1 MKAFLKMARAKKD
14 DDEKGPAPPAATA
27 APAAPAAPAGAGAA
41 PAPAPAVQLGGAAAV
56 AAAVGA
62 GAALTPPGKGPPAA
76 GGADGEGGAAAKHGR
91 AVEPGAT
98 RADVGRP
105 VGARWEAWAPQ
116 LEVVPITMYNSDYA
130 LARPRHARAIAVSR
144 EYMCYGLKGGQVR
157 VINKLSASRAL
168 LRGHSEPL
176 SDMAFFGPASDLL
189 ATAAQ
194 DGQVFVRRIR
204 EEGEELADETVLHV
218 TTAGEDAAAPVKLAW
233 HRPPGGAADALAFSV
248 NRRVFLPSLTRS
260 AGQTMLEVDVTAA
273 FAHPGAPVP
282 HLEEEA
288 PVTGLAFSPCG
299 AMLAVASA
307 GGLSVW
313 KVDPVGG
320 GGLEPVGGVPCAHGA
335 LEDGAPLSAVEWL
348 DCTGPF
354 SGSSSTSGVSATLV
368 TGKSANAGV
377 QLWTLADDAL
387 ACRQDLGLHDSEREM
402 FNQLEVDRANQLV
415 LLANSKPSAVGDTN
429 TLYCLHYALGAARAG
444 PAFDYVAAFT
454 TAMPVLSMSNL
465 QEEPEKLSMYCIQ
478 SQAIQKY
485 LLKPSTCWPD
495 GFVPA
500 PPAPEPA
507 PALEPEPAVSL
518 PEVSLRPSSQLP
530 APSLGGAAPAA
541 AEAAPAPAEEDE
553 EDDEEEEPGDGL
565 SLMAH
570 IQGRLPAVQVPAPPA
585 PMSPAEILDLAKAAP
600 QDSTTAKKKRKEKKK
615 KAPPPLAPAGEPAVD
630 ILGLLAKGTQ
640 KKEAPPAPLAAPPP
654 LPAAPVLPPP
664 PALPV
669 PAAVPPGTASVEG
682 LSMQLVAMQRDFAMQ
697 MQANQARTEKLLL
710 GMGDA
715 NVGQRVAAMEAG
727 LHAKLD
733 GIKAYFEKKRGDERK
748 QFENVLRAVSATLN
762 KELPLNLEKIIQ
774 REIGG
779 IARTIADSVV
789 PAFEASLAEGPG
801 LQRPLEK
808 ALAAQLA
815 PALQAPLTAGLKAN
829 FQATVL
835 PAFEAAT
842 RVMFAQIQTSF
853 DQGMDQHRQAL
864 GAHAEGLKGAAADL
878 RAAASAAAAGAAAA
892 PVGDTPAGDAPAVKK
907 SLSMEEVEELLARQ
921 DPRAKLKRLVQEGKL
936 EKAFTEVLT
945 SQDMDQVM
953 WLAEHVALPQLIAAK
968 PCPLSQGVLL
978 ALLHLLTAD
987 LAAWDPRAPF
997 GPGRKAKVE
1006 ALQAAAMAL
1015 DGSGGSKMKGATKQI
1030 LAKLLAAIDLL
1041 VPELEGDGLMALSV
1055 ARQLINFQ
1063 SGSL

>member
-1 MKAFLKMARAKKD
+1 MKTFLKMARAKKD

-27 APAAPAAPAGAGAA
+27 APAVPAAPAGAGAA

-105 VGARWEAWAPQ
+105 AGARWEAWAPQ

-189 ATAAQ
+189 ATAAE

-204 EEGEELADETVLHV
+204 EEGEELVDETVLHV
-218 TTAGEDAAAPVKLAW
+218 TAAGEAAAAPVKLAW
-233 HRPPGGAADALAFSV
+233 HRRPGGAADALAFCV
-248 NRRVFLPSLTRS
+248 NGRVFLPSLARS
-260 AGQTMLEVDVTAA
+260 AGQTVLEVDVTS
-273 FAHPGAPVP
+273 PPPNVP
-282 HLEEEA
+282 CLEAGA

-299 AMLAVASA
+299 AMLAVATAA
-307 GGLSVW
+307 GDLSVW
-313 KVDPVGG
+313 EIDPVR
-320 GGLEPVGGVPCAHGA
+320 LEPHELRKAYSSHK
-335 LEDGAPLSAVEWL
+335 EAPLSAVEWL
-348 DCTGPF
+348 D
-354 SGSSSTSGVSATLV
+354 SATLV
-368 TGKSANAGV
+368 TGTSANAGV
-377 QLWTLADDAL
+377 QLWTLTDTGL
-387 ACRQDLGLHDSEREM
+387 VGRQNLGLHDSEREM
-402 FNQLEVDRANQLV
+402 FNQLEVDRASQLV

-429 TLYCLHYALGAARAG
+429 TLYCLHYALGAAGAG

-553 EDDEEEEPGDGL
+553 EDEEEEEPGDGL

-630 ILGLLAKGTQ
+630 ILGLLAKGAQ

-892 PVGDTPAGDAPAVKK
+892 PVGDTPPGDAPAVKK